1 MNTNI
6 KSIGFK
12 LGEEENTFVEK
23 KLSRLSFASEYLHNL
38 DLTFTKPEK
47 NSSITAAATLHFSWG
62 TFKQVECTSYDFMSA
77 VDELI
82 DKLERTCRM
91 EKEKKLDRK

>member
-12 LGEEENTFVEK
+12 ISEEENAFLEK
-23 KLSRLSFASEYLHNL
+23 KLARLSFAENYLHDL

-62 TFKQVECTSYDFMSA
+62 TFKQVETSSFDFTSS
-77 VDELI
+77 VDELM
-82 DKLERTCRM
+82 DKLERTCRK
-91 EKEKKLDRK
+91 EKEKKISR